1 MSMLMAKLHNFLATL
16 ACLWDTLYRDSHKHA
31 QYMYQHSVIWSWA
44 CLRPNCIIFVCVS
57 ACLWDSLHR
66 DYHKHAQYMYQHS
79 VINMV
84 MSMLMA
90 KLHNFRA
97 PMACLW
103 DILYINSHKHAHF
116 MYQHS
121 VICWWVCFR
130 PNCIIFLCLWRAY
143 EILCVGILILKHAQ
157 YMYQDY
163 VMCSW
168 ACLWPNCIIFMGLW
182 RTYETPYIGILISTP
197 SICTN
202 IL

>member
-1 MSMLMAKLHNFLATL
+1 
-16 ACLWDTLYRDSHKHA
+16 
-31 QYMYQHSVIWSWA
+31 
-44 CLRPNCIIFVCVS
+44 
-57 ACLWDSLHR
+57 
-66 DYHKHAQYMYQHS
+66 
-79 VINMV
+79 

-103 DILYINSHKHAHF
+103 DILYINYHKHAHF

-143 EILCVGILILKHAQ
+143 EILCIGILILKHAQ

-168 ACLWPNCIIFMGLW
+168 ACLWPYCIIFVCLSACLWDTLYRESHKHGPVYVHVLTFCNTLMSMLMAKLHYVLLPVACLWDTLYRDSHKHAQYMYQHSVIYSWACLWPNCIIFVCLSACLW
-182 RTYETPYIGILISTP
+182 DTL
-197 SICTN
+197 
-202 IL
+202 